1 MTPLMPLMKAQPS
14 GAAADVGMPM
24 TLPMANVSLASRG
37 GWDLLRQAVRDLVG
51 LGVIV
56 LCLTAGSA
64 AAQCSRSTIS
74 GNVLGLIVLLL
85 LLWLRIVPITLVRG
99 ASSTLLAVL
108 PILFVPLYVQAFSD
122 RAFWLQYGP
131 TLLPVVAVGCA
142 ATIVLARAVAIAM
155 VKR

>member
-1 MTPLMPLMKAQPS
+1 MPLVKAQPI

-24 TLPMANVSLASRG
+24 TVPIANVSVVSRD
-37 GWDLLRQAVRDLVG
+37 GWDLLRRAVRDLVG

-64 AAQCSRSTIS
+64 AAQWSRSAIS

-85 LLWLRIVPITLVRG
+85 LLWLRIVPTTLVRG
-99 ASSTLLAVL
+99 ASSALLSVL
-108 PILFVPLYVQAFSD
+108 PILFVPLYVQPLSD
-122 RAFWLQYGP
+122 KAFWLQYGP

-142 ATIVLARAVAIAM
+142 ATIVLARAVAVAM
-155 VKR
+155 AKR

>member
-1 MTPLMPLMKAQPS
+1 MPLMKAQPS

-37 GWDLLRQAVRDLVG
+37 GWDLLRQAVRYLAG

-99 ASSTLLAVL
+99 ALLAVL
-108 PILFVPLYVQAFSD
+108 PILFVPLYVQPFSD

>member
-1 MTPLMPLMKAQPS
+1 MPLMKKQPS
-14 GAAADVGMPM
+14 GAAADIAVPM
-24 TLPMANVSLASRG
+24 ALPMANVSLPSWG
-37 GWDLLRQAVRDLVG
+37 GWDLLRKAARDLVG

-64 AAQCSRSTIS
+64 AAQWSRSAIS

-85 LLWLRIVPITLVRG
+85 LLWLRIVPTILVRG
-99 ASSTLLAVL
+99 ASIALLSVL
-108 PILFVPLYVQAFSD
+108 PILFVPLYVQPFSD
-122 RAFWLQYGP
+122 KAFWLQYGP

-142 ATIVLARAVAIAM
+142 ATIVLARAVAVSM